1 MIHTAMQIRAKIR
14 NLSGGDSRKSQTLIR
29 NYVMERFLERM
40 SVSKYRSQF
49 VLKGGMLVASIVGL
63 ETRATLDI
71 DATVRALALNE
82 ENANR
87 IITDI
92 ISIELPGGFRFR
104 IMSEKEIMDEAD
116 YPGIRFMLEAAIDNM
131 VQPLKIDISTGDVI
145 TPGAV
150 EYNYPLMLEDRTIS
164 IMTYNTETLL
174 AEKLETILSRGLANT
189 RMRDF
194 YDITVIREKTTYN
207 AEHFK
212 EAFHATSL
220 KRGTLKNL
228 DSCHEILKEIRENE
242 TMRNQWENYCRQSY
256 FVGNISWDEAND
268 AVPQLADL
276 ALTTV

>member
-1 MIHTAMQIRAKIR
+1 MIHTAMQIKAKIR

-92 ISIELPGGFRFR
+92 ISIELTDGFRFR

-194 YDITVIREKTTYN
+194 YDITVIREKAAYN
-207 AEHFK
+207 AELFK
-212 EAFHATSL
+212 KAFHATSL
-220 KRGTLKNL
+220 KRETLKNQ
-228 DSCHEILKEIRENE
+228 DSCHEILREICGNE

-268 AVPQLADL
+268 AVLQLADL